1 MTSGK
6 TIKQLAEELGVSK
19 QAIHQKIKKE
29 PLSTDLRKFTTTVD
43 GTVYI
48 SIDGENLIKSAF
60 VQKFSQPVDDKHM
73 STVDGL
79 VDGKIIII
87 LQDTISELHK
97 QLAIKD
103 KQIEELN
110 NRLSEVTNAL
120 TSQQALNAGTLQQLM
135 LVDNKKHYWW
145 QFWKNKNN

>member
-60 VQKFSQPVDDKHM
+60 VQKCSQPVDDNQP

-79 VDGKIIII
+79 VDGKIIAV

-103 KQIEELN
+103 KQIDELN

-120 TSQQALNAGTLQQLM
+120 TAQQALNAGTLQQLM
-135 LVDNKKHYWW
+135 LVDNQKHYWW

>member
-1 MTSGK
+1 
-6 TIKQLAEELGVSK
+6 
-19 QAIHQKIKKE
+19 
-29 PLSTDLRKFTTTVD
+29 
-43 GTVYI
+43 
-48 SIDGENLIKSAF
+48 
-60 VQKFSQPVDDKHM
+60 M

>member
-1 MTSGK
+1 VTSGK

>member
-1 MTSGK
+1 VTTGK

-60 VQKFSQPVDDKHM
+60 VQKCSQPVDDKQP

-79 VDGKIIII
+79 VDGKIIAV

-103 KQIEELN
+103 KQIDELN
-110 NRLSEVTNAL
+110 SRLSEVTNAL
-120 TSQQALNAGTLQQLM
+120 TAQQALNAGTLQQLM

>member
-43 GTVYI
+43 GAVYI

-60 VQKFSQPVDDKHM
+60 VQKCSQPVDYKQP

-79 VDGKIIII
+79 VDGKIIIV

-103 KQIEELN
+103 KQIDDLN

>member
-29 PLSTDLRKFTTTVD
+29 PLSTALRKFTTTVD
-43 GTVYI
+43 GAVYI

-60 VQKFSQPVDDKHM
+60 VQKCSQPVDDKQP

-79 VDGKIIII
+79 VDGKIIIV

-103 KQIEELN
+103 KQIDDLN